1 MVEFIYHTMGGNDMK
16 KAWLVLALCAIMI
29 TGCSSGVTQEEYDK
43 VIEERDELKEKV
55 DIAESK
61 TEFEKTAAECK
72 SKIESEYSHAE
83 FIFYVGRAI
92 SEKRMDEVESSV
104 ESVYT
109 EASEAI
115 DNFYDITILA
125 DNSGV
130 ADKELFEEGT
140 NNIQSAYNTWEET
153 YKAVIEME
161 NFIMNQ

>member
-1 MVEFIYHTMGGNDMK
+1 MK

-29 TGCSSGVTQEEYDK
+29 TGCSSDVTQEEYDK

-61 TEFEKTAAECK
+61 TEFEKTVAECK

-115 DNFYDITILA
+115 NNFYDITILA
-125 DNSGV
+125 DDSGV

>member
-1 MVEFIYHTMGGNDMK
+1 MK
-16 KAWLVLALCAIMI
+16 KSWLAVTLCAIMI

-72 SKIESEYSHAE
+72 SKIESEYNHAE

-92 SEKRMDEVESSV
+92 SEKGMGEVESNV
-104 ESVYT
+104 KSVYT

-115 DNFYDITILA
+115 DNYYDITILA
-125 DNSGV
+125 NNSGA

-153 YKAVIEME
+153 YKAVMQME
-161 NFIMNQ
+161 EFIKKQ